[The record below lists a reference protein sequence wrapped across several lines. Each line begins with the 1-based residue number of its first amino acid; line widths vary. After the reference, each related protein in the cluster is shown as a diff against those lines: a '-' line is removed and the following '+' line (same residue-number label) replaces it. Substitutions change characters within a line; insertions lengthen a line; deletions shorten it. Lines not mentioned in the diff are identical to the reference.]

1 MEMAI
6 TLLITAIYVILIKI
20 FFNTEKLLFWIKQRT
35 KKEEPQLS
43 KAVIDNTKMAALI
56 TILMI
61 TVVLIITFINT
72 SVDIGNYQSANN
84 VPKHRFGNLIFENN
98 IRYWE
103 LEKSNSFFIISFKHS
118 LE

>member
-6 TLLITAIYVILIKI
+6 TLLITAIYVILVKI
-20 FFNTEKLLFWIKQRT
+20 FFNAEKLLLWIKQRT

-43 KAVIDNTKMAALI
+43 KSVIDNTKMAALV

-72 SVDIGNYQSANN
+72 SVEIGNYQ
-84 VPKHRFGNLIFENN
+84 
-98 IRYWE
+98 
-103 LEKSNSFFIISFKHS
+103 
-118 LE
+118 

>member
-6 TLLITAIYVILIKI
+6 RLLITAIYVILIKI

-84 VPKHRFGNLIFENN
+84 VPKHRFGC
-98 IRYWE
+98 
-103 LEKSNSFFIISFKHS
+103 ISS
-118 LE
+118 TNGAV